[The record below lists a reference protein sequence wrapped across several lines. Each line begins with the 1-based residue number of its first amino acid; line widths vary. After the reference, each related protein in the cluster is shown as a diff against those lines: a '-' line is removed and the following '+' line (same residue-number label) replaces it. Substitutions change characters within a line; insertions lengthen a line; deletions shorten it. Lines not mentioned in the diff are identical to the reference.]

1 VCLRA
6 CDGAQCEGCDSD
18 SKWCDGSISCAFRT
32 KPHVHVNSD
41 ARHLFPI
48 SLRGDSFCR
57 FRSRSREENDFM
69 MEIQWV
75 VRLDTRARGN
85 LPGVTR

>member
-1 VCLRA
+1 
-6 CDGAQCEGCDSD
+6 
-18 SKWCDGSISCAFRT
+18 
-32 KPHVHVNSD
+32 
-41 ARHLFPI
+41 
-48 SLRGDSFCR
+48 LRGDSFCR
-57 FRSRSREENDFM
+57 FRSRSREKNDFM